1 MCGAHAQLRARR
13 RQDGLSNLPS
23 TALSEGYTGTD
34 VTYLQDLVQE
44 FEEMESVHVSVA
56 ELEPATVAAAEIARL

>member
-1 MCGAHAQLRARR
+1 
-13 RQDGLSNLPS
+13 LPS